1 MELKGFDDKKSPVVT
16 IIGGVVAV
24 LVAFWILKRIL
35 STLFLLLQIGVFVV
49 LLVAAAA
56 WANRWLSKRE
66 NDKTKPQ

>member
-16 IIGGVVAV
+16 IIGGVAAV